1 MRRRILQSTLI
12 VVAITGLMLGGP
24 LAFASWRLVEDFT
37 RSDLLTRL
45 EQVVARLDDQGAAVL
60 DSADPGPEP
69 GPGADPGQG
78 QDLGPLELALPPG
91 GQLVVD
97 SPRGGRSV
105 LGADPGP
112 DAVVESLPLGLRG
125 TVRLAVPGDAMRRT
139 QMQVVALV
147 GLLVVLSVGVGAA
160 IATVTARRLG
170 GPLQDVADRAAR
182 LGAGDFR
189 PAPRRH
195 GIPELDRVADVL
207 DTSAAALAELV
218 QRERDLVGDVSHQ
231 LRSRLT
237 ALQLR
242 LDEIAAHPDPAI
254 AAEAE
259 AALEQAERLSTVLD
273 ELLRATE
280 EARAAT
286 AEPVQLVGLLGD
298 VVADWRAQAEAE
310 RRTLR
315 LRADRELRARV
326 TPGRLR
332 EALGVL
338 IDNALRHGGGEV
350 TLSARPGGAGREG
363 MVVLEVTDAGDGV
376 PEALAPHVFD
386 RGVSGASS
394 TGVGLAL
401 ARALIEADGG
411 RLELS
416 SARPATFA
424 VYLRVPRAEDLAG
437 SPRPDAGSVR

>member
-12 VVAITGLMLGGP
+12 VVAITGLVLGGP

-37 RSDLLTRL
+37 RADLLTRL
-45 EQVVARLDDQGAAVL
+45 EQVVARLDAQDA
-60 DSADPGPEP
+60 ADPDPADPDPADREP
-69 GPGADPGQG
+69 GDLGNG
-78 QDLGPLELALPPG
+78 QDLGTVELALPPG

-97 SPRGGRSV
+97 SPGTGRSV
-105 LGADPGP
+105 LGVDPGP
-112 DAVVESLPLGLRG
+112 GAVTESLPLGLRG
-125 TVRLAVPGDAMRRT
+125 IARLSVPGDAMRRS
-139 QMQVVALV
+139 QMQAVALV
-147 GLLVVLSVGVGAA
+147 GLLVVLSVGLGAA

-170 GPLQDVADRAAR
+170 EPLQDVADRAAR

-189 PAPRRH
+189 PEPRRH

-207 DTSAAALAELV
+207 DTSATALAELV

-259 AALEQAERLSTVLD
+259 AALEQAERLNAVLN
-273 ELLRATE
+273 ELLQATE
-280 EARAAT
+280 DARAAT
-286 AEPVQLVGLLGD
+286 AEPVQLAGLLGA
-298 VVADWRAQAEAE
+298 VVADWRAQAQAE
-310 RRTLR
+310 KRILR
-315 LRADRELRARV
+315 LRAGGGLRARV

-338 IDNALRHGGGEV
+338 IDNALRHGGGDV

-363 MVVLEVTDAGDGV
+363 MVVVEVTDSGEGV

-394 TGVGLAL
+394 TGLGLAL
-401 ARALIEADGG
+401 ARALVEADGG

-424 VYLRVPRAEDLAG
+424 VYLRVPRPLH
-437 SPRPDAGSVR
+437 

>member
-1 MRRRILQSTLI
+1 LLSTLL
-12 VVAITGLMLGGP
+12 VVTITGLVLGGP

-37 RSDLLTRL
+37 RTDLLSRL
-45 EQVVARLDDQGAAVL
+45 EQVVSRLDDRALVAP
-60 DSADPGPEP
+60 AD
-69 GPGADPGQG
+69 
-78 QDLGPLELALPPG
+78 LRSVELALPPH
-91 GQLVVD
+91 GQLVVE
-97 SPRGGRSV
+97 SPTTGRSV
-105 LGADPGP
+105 LGIDPGP
-112 DAVVESLPLGLRG
+112 DAVSESLPLGARG
-125 TVRLAVPGDAMRRT
+125 IARLSVPSGSMRST
-139 QMQVVALV
+139 QFQAVALV
-147 GLLVVLSVGVGAA
+147 GLLVVLSVGLGAG
-160 IATVTARRLG
+160 IATITARRLA

-182 LGAGDFR
+182 LGDGDFR
-189 PAPRRH
+189 PDARRH
-195 GIPELDRVADVL
+195 GIPELDRVATVL
-207 DTSAAALAELV
+207 DTSATALSNLV

-242 LDEIAAHPDPAI
+242 LDELATHPDPAT

-259 AALEQAERLSTVLD
+259 AALEQAERLGAVLD
-273 ELLRATE
+273 DLLRATE

-286 AEPVQLVGLLGD
+286 AEPVELAGLLGQ
-298 VVADWRAQAEAE
+298 VVSEWRPQAEAA
-310 RRTLR
+310 RRWLR
-315 LRADRELRARV
+315 LRAVGRLRARV

-338 IDNALRHGGGEV
+338 IDNALRHGGGDV
-350 TLSARPGGAGREG
+350 TVSARLGGSTGEG
-363 MVVLEVTDAGDGV
+363 MVVVEVTDGGDGV

-401 ARALIEADGG
+401 ARALVEADGG

-424 VYLRVPRAEDLAG
+424 VYLRVPRAADVTD
-437 SPRPDAGSVR
+437 SPRPGAGSVR

>member
-1 MRRRILQSTLI
+1 MRWKILQSTLI
-12 VVAITGLMLGGP
+12 VVAITSLVLGGP
-24 LAFASWRLVEDFT
+24 LAFAGWRLVEDVT
-37 RSDLLTRL
+37 RTDLLTRL
-45 EQVVARLDDQGAAVL
+45 EQVVSRLDDQ
-60 DSADPGPEP
+60 SSPTPTP
-69 GPGADPGQG
+69 T
-78 QDLGPLELALPPG
+78 DLRSVELALPPG

-97 SPRGGRSV
+97 SPRTGRMV

-112 DAVVESLPLGLRG
+112 GAVVESLPMGQRG
-125 TVRLAVPGDAMRRT
+125 TAWLAVPADAMWSD
-139 QMQVVALV
+139 QLQVAALVAL
-147 GLLVVLSVGVGAA
+147 LVALSVGIGAV
-160 IATVTARRLG
+160 IATMTARRLA

-189 PAPRRH
+189 LEPARH
-195 GIPELDRVADVL
+195 GIPELDRVAELL

-237 ALQLR
+237 ALLLR
-242 LDEIAAHPDPAI
+242 LDELAAHPDPVT

-259 AALEQAERLSTVLD
+259 AALEQAERLGAVLD
-273 ELLRATE
+273 DLMRATE

-286 AEPVQLVGLLGD
+286 AEPVELAELLGE
-298 VVADWRAQAEAE
+298 VVADWRAQADAD
-310 RRTLR
+310 RRSLR
-315 LRADRELRARV
+315 LRVADGLVARV

-338 IDNALRHGGGEV
+338 IDNALRHGAGVV
-350 TLSARPGGAGREG
+350 TLSARPSGVGPDR
-363 MVVLEVTDAGDGV
+363 MVVVEVTDGGEGV
-376 PEALAPHVFD
+376 PEELAPHVFD

-401 ARALIEADGG
+401 ARSLVEADGG

-416 SARPATFA
+416 SARPARFA
-424 VYLRVPRAEDLAG
+424 VYLRVPRGEEPAG
-437 SPRPDAGSVR
+437 SLRPGTGVVR

>member
-12 VVAITGLMLGGP
+12 VVAITGLVLGGP

-37 RSDLLTRL
+37 RADLLTRL
-45 EQVVARLDDQGAAVL
+45 EQVVARLDAQD
-60 DSADPGPEP
+60 
-69 GPGADPGQG
+69 GADPDPANRDPGGLGTG
-78 QDLGPLELALPPG
+78 QDLDTVELALPPG

-97 SPRGGRSV
+97 SPGTGRSV
-105 LGADPGP
+105 LGVDPGP
-112 DAVVESLPLGLRG
+112 GAVTESLPLGLRG
-125 TVRLAVPGDAMRRT
+125 IARLSVPGDAMRRT
-139 QMQVVALV
+139 QMQAVALV
-147 GLLVVLSVGVGAA
+147 GLLVVLSVGLGAA

-170 GPLQDVADRAAR
+170 EPLQDVADRAAR

-189 PAPRRH
+189 PEPRRH

-207 DTSAAALAELV
+207 DTSATALAELV

-259 AALEQAERLSTVLD
+259 AALEQAERLNAVLN
-273 ELLRATE
+273 ELLQATE
-280 EARAAT
+280 DARAAT
-286 AEPVQLVGLLGD
+286 AEPVQLAGLLGA
-298 VVADWRAQAEAE
+298 VVADWRPQAQAAK
-310 RRTLR
+310 RILR
-315 LRADRELRARV
+315 LRADGGLRARV

-338 IDNALRHGGGEV
+338 IDNALRHGGGDV

-363 MVVLEVTDAGDGV
+363 MVVVEVTDAGAGV
-376 PEALAPHVFD
+376 PEPLAPHVFD

-394 TGVGLAL
+394 TGLGLAL
-401 ARALIEADGG
+401 ARALVEADGG

-416 SARPATFA
+416 SAQPATFV
-424 VYLRVPRAEDLAG
+424 VYLRVPRGPALTRE
-437 SPRPDAGSVR
+437 

>member
-1 MRRRILQSTLI
+1 VRRRILLSTLL
-12 VVAITGLMLGGP
+12 VVTITGLVLGGP

-37 RSDLLTRL
+37 RTDLLSRL
-45 EQVVARLDDQGAAVL
+45 EQVVSRLDDRALVAP
-60 DSADPGPEP
+60 AD
-69 GPGADPGQG
+69 
-78 QDLGPLELALPPG
+78 LRSVELALPPH
-91 GQLVVD
+91 GQLVVE
-97 SPRGGRSV
+97 SPTTGRSV
-105 LGADPGP
+105 LGIDPGP
-112 DAVVESLPLGLRG
+112 DAVSESLPLGARG
-125 TVRLAVPGDAMRRT
+125 IARLSVPSGSMRST
-139 QMQVVALV
+139 QFQAVALV
-147 GLLVVLSVGVGAA
+147 GLLVVLSVGLGAG
-160 IATVTARRLG
+160 IATITARRLA

-182 LGAGDFR
+182 LGDGDFR
-189 PAPRRH
+189 PDARRH
-195 GIPELDRVADVL
+195 GIPELDRVATVL
-207 DTSAAALAELV
+207 DTSATALSNLV

-242 LDEIAAHPDPAI
+242 LDELATHPDPAT

-259 AALEQAERLSTVLD
+259 AALEQAERLGAVLD
-273 ELLRATE
+273 DLLRATE

-286 AEPVQLVGLLGD
+286 AEPVELAGLLGQ
-298 VVADWRAQAEAE
+298 VVSEWRPQAEAA
-310 RRTLR
+310 RRWLR
-315 LRADRELRARV
+315 LRAVGRLRARV

-338 IDNALRHGGGEV
+338 IDNALRHGGGDV
-350 TLSARPGGAGREG
+350 TVSARLGGSTGEG
-363 MVVLEVTDAGDGV
+363 MVVVEVTDGGDGV

-401 ARALIEADGG
+401 ARALVEADGG

-424 VYLRVPRAEDLAG
+424 VYLRVPRAADVAD
-437 SPRPDAGSVR
+437 SPRPGAGSVR